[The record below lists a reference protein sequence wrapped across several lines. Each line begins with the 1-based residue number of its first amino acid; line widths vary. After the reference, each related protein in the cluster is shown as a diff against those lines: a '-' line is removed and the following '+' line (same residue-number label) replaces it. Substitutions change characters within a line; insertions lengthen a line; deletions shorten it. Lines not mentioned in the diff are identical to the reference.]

1 MYYEVKTT
9 RTYGRASG
17 SLYTHTQAQEPKWGL
32 HNSVIDYTQNQTSPL
47 PNILNTEYTQNAV
60 WDPNG
65 NILIYEADGI
75 VYNKMGGVILD
86 MTIAASAPS
95 FYDANFGILKGFTE
109 FIFVPVPKS
118 CNEYYGITTYSNG
131 VVYNNYISDV
141 VWCKINVS
149 SGTAITLPQT
159 GLKLAKESIS
169 CTTRGVEANNLL
181 DYQMHIEISQ
191 DQGGFRY
198 LFASNSSCVSVLNV
212 DADKISFIDGY
223 QTGGSFIPN
232 FRSEMEVYQDGDIF
246 EVAMHS
252 FKNSGQNPTNSL
264 SIFTFN
270 MGGSTPVISHYKVA
284 ISGESN
290 QKRFI
295 KGLEFSKDGLT
306 LYATITT
313 VNSTPSIIAGKS
325 IVYFSRTTLGNP
337 FTYGSHIT
345 SGTSTMDFGL
355 GMLEKG
361 KDGKLWIVGDNRL
374 ATLADFDNPLS
385 AFIPNAMPFSNTLTL
400 AHLYNHRGPNSTIP
414 PTTTDIINRKIYL
427 MIDQVDGEDYS
438 QWIFGNNLYPS
449 VVSSCTF
456 PFNFSIPL
464 NTGVNFYPPPAG
476 MYGGGTVSIP
486 HPGSLELIYNQGT
499 ACESVEI
506 VKFIET
512 EERYCPADFTYSF
525 TVAKTTSNAVNV
537 TSICEEDQ
545 SNVLHSFYLY
555 EMDGQGNWVYI
566 DNCGSPSCVLS
577 PINLGNQYKIVHIVQ
592 NLNSICHAVET
603 DTQYFN
609 Y

>member
-1 MYYEVKTT
+1 MKLKQLVLMGGLVALFTH
-9 RTYGRASG
+9 
-17 SLYTHTQAQEPKWGL
+17 THTQAQEPKWGL

-47 PNILNTEYTQNAV
+47 PNIPNPEYTQNAV

-65 NILIYEADGI
+65 NIVIYESDGVI
-75 VYNKMGGVILD
+75 YNKTGGVILD
-86 MTIAASAPS
+86 MNLIIGDIYNIPTPQI
-95 FYDANFGILKGFTE
+95 GFTE

-131 VVYNNYISDV
+131 VVFNNYISDI
-141 VWCKINVS
+141 VWCKINVN

-159 GLKLAKESIS
+159 GFKLAKERIS
-169 CTTRGVEANNLL
+169 CTTREARTESKL

-198 LFASNSSCVSVLNV
+198 LFASNNSCVSVLNV
-212 DADKISFIDGY
+212 DNEGVSFVDGY

-252 FKNSGQNPTNSL
+252 FKNPGQNPTNSL

-284 ISGESN
+284 IPGEPS
-290 QKRFI
+290 QQRLI

-313 VNSTPSIIAGKS
+313 ISSSNIIAGDN
-325 IVYFSRTTLGNP
+325 IIYFERSSLTDPMAYNTNLGGVIASGATTQ
-337 FTYGSHIT
+337 
-345 SGTSTMDFGL
+345 DFGL

-361 KDGKLWIVGDNRL
+361 IDGKLWIVGNNKL
-374 ATLADFDNPLS
+374 ATLADFDNPQS
-385 AFIPNAMPFSNTLTL
+385 QFIPNFMVIANALTL
-400 AHLYNHRGPNSTIP
+400 APSYNHHPNGGT
-414 PTTTDIINRKIYL
+414 PTAEDIIYRKMYL

-438 QWIFGNNLYPS
+438 QWIFGNDLYPS
-449 VVSSCTF
+449 VVSSCMF
-456 PFNFSIPL
+456 PFNFSIPM
-464 NTGVNFYPPPAG
+464 NTGVSYFPQPAG
-476 MYGGGTVSIP
+476 MNGGGWVSIP
-486 HPGSLELIYNQGT
+486 HPGSLELIYNKGT

-506 VKFIET
+506 VKFIEE
-512 EERYCPADFTYSF
+512 EERYCPADFDYALGLGE
-525 TVAKTTSNAVNV
+525 VISNQVEV
-537 TSICEEDQ
+537 SSECGEMID
-545 SNVLHSFYLY
+545 VLHSYYLY
-555 EMDGQGNWVYI
+555 VKDAQGNWVYV
-566 DNCGSPSCVLS
+566 DACANPSCTLS
-577 PINLGNQYKIVHIVQ
+577 PINIGHQYKITHIVQ
-592 NLNSICHAVET
+592 NLNSNCHALET
-603 DTQYFN
+603 TSIIFN